1 MTIGQHLNSTKAKYI
16 YNWVYIIMIVVASV
30 ASLDIAINFV
40 DSAYALMV
48 IPTMVGT
55 ILLSPKVIAEAKLY
69 FSKL

>member
-1 MTIGQHLNSTKAKYI
+1 VTYLFGTKAKFI
-16 YNWVYIIMIVVASV
+16 YNWIYIMMIVVASV